1 MYINVIIPLAGEGRR
16 FKKKDF
22 IKPKPLIKVFKKT
35 LIEISI
41 KSLRLKK
48 ANFFFV
54 IKKYQNKNFNK
65 ELINILKKYTPRNQI
80 IQINKTTSGPVST
93 CLKIKKIDKNKPLI
107 IANCDQYLNWKP
119 ELFFDFIKKENAD
132 GAVLTYK
139 SRSKKN
145 SFVALKKKRI
155 IDIVE
160 KKVISN
166 NALIGVHYWRKTGLF
181 FQTAK
186 NLIFELKKK
195 KNKREPYISETYKYL
210 LKKNLTLVSYSL
222 NKGEYFLI
230 GTPIDYY
237 NFKYKYKNNKNDK
250 RYFI

>member
-1 MYINVIIPLAGEGRR
+1 M
-16 FKKKDF
+16 F
-22 IKPKPLIKVFKKT
+22 I
-35 LIEISI
+35 
-41 KSLRLKK
+41 
-48 ANFFFV
+48 
-54 IKKYQNKNFNK
+54 
-65 ELINILKKYTPRNQI
+65 
-80 IQINKTTSGPVST
+80 
-93 CLKIKKIDKNKPLI
+93 
-107 IANCDQYLNWKP
+107 
-119 ELFFDFIKKENAD
+119 DFIKKENAD

-166 NALIGVHYWRKTGLF
+166 HALIGVHYWRKTDLF
-181 FQTAK
+181 FKTAK

-210 LKKNLTLVSYSL
+210 LKKKLTLVSYSL
-222 NKGEYFLI
+222 NRGEYFLI

-237 NFKYKYKNNKNDK
+237 NFKNKYKNKKNDK